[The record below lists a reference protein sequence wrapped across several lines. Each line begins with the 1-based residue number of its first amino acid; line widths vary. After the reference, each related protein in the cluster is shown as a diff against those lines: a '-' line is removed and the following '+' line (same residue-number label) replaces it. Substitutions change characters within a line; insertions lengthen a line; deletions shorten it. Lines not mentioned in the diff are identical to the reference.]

1 MTAAIQIG
9 RIVVKTNGREAGKK
23 AVIVDMINQNFV
35 MITGPKEVTAVKRR
49 RCNISHLEPTDKI
62 ISIKRDATDEEVLAA
77 IEKEK
82 LRKYME
88 EEIIPKA

>member
-35 MITGPKEVTAVKRR
+35 LVTGPKELSSVKRR
-49 RCNISHLEPTDKI
+49 RCNISHIEATDKT

-77 IEKEK
+77 IEKDGLKE
-82 LRKYME
+82 YME
-88 EEIIPKA
+88 EQVVPKI